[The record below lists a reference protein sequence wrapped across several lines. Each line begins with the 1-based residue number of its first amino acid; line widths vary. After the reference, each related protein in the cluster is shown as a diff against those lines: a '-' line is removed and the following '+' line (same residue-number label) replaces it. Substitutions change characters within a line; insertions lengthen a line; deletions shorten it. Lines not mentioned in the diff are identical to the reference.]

1 VRPDRR
7 IPASRP
13 KMSGDFAEVYL
24 ASHHYHLSFPPEQF
38 AHGGPVA
45 QRRLKQPLVYSAEY
59 DAMRGPHGLPRVT
72 AAVLKAVDLTGVT

>member
-1 VRPDRR
+1 M
-7 IPASRP
+7 SR
-13 KMSGDFAEVYL
+13 DFPEVYL
-24 ASHHYHLSFPPEQF
+24 ASHHYHLSFHPEQF

-45 QRRLKQPLVYSAEY
+45 QRRLKQLLVYSAEY

>member
-1 VRPDRR
+1 
-7 IPASRP
+7 
-13 KMSGDFAEVYL
+13 MSGDFAEVYL

-59 DAMRGPHGLPRVT
+59 DAMRGPMASRELRRPSSKP
-72 AAVLKAVDLTGVT
+72 LM